1 MQESDSPKLYNVAI
15 VGATGVVGQQL
26 LRILATRSFP
36 LRNLTLFAS
45 RRSIGKKIAFGETEI
60 EVEELGPRSFRGVD
74 LVFISAT
81 DEISRSVGQAAVKAG
96 AVVIDDS
103 GVWRMEANVPLVVPE
118 VNPGDVAHHEG
129 ILAIPNCATTPIVMA
144 LWPLH
149 KVNPVKRVIAATYQS
164 VSGTGRAAVKELAEQ
179 TRRVLENQRAAP
191 HVYPHQI
198 ANNVLPEI
206 GSFKDDG
213 YTSEEWKVAVETR
226 KIMHE
231 PELAISATCVR
242 VPVYVGHCA
251 AVNVEFTNPME
262 AEHAQELLLEAP
274 GITVQDDTSI
284 SLYPQPKTSAGR
296 DEVFVG
302 RIRQDSSHPNG
313 LVFWTACDNLRKGAA
328 LNALQI
334 AEEMISRG
342 VI

>member
-1 MQESDSPKLYNVAI
+1 MAESDSPKLYNVAV
-15 VGATGVVGQQL
+15 VGATGIVGQKF
-26 LRILATRSFP
+26 LRILAGRQFP

-45 RRSIGKKIAFGETEI
+45 KRSAGRRLGFGETEI
-60 EVEELGPRSFRGVD
+60 EVQEIGPRSFRGVD

-81 DEISRSVGQAAVKAG
+81 DEISRTIGQSASKAG

-103 GVWRMEANVPLVVPE
+103 GVWRMEENVPLVVPE
-118 VNPGDVAHHEG
+118 VNPDDVARHEG
-129 ILAIPNCATTPIVMA
+129 ILSIPNCATTPLVMS

-149 KVNPVKRVIAATYQS
+149 KVNPIKRFTVATYQS
-164 VSGTGRAAVKELAEQ
+164 VSGTGQAAIKELAEQ
-179 TRRVLENQRAAP
+179 TQRVLENQRAAP

-198 ANNVLPEI
+198 AHNVLPEI

-213 YTSEEWKVAVETR
+213 YTSEEWKIAVETR

-242 VPVYVGHCA
+242 VPIYVGHSA
-251 AVNVEFTNPME
+251 AVHVELSRPME
-262 AEHAQELLLEAP
+262 AEEAQGLFREAP
-274 GITVQDDTSI
+274 GVSLQDDPSI
-284 SLYPQPKTSAGR
+284 SLYPQPHTASGR

-313 LVFWTACDNLRKGAA
+313 LAFWTVCDNLRKGAA
-328 LNALQI
+328 LNAIQI
-334 AEEMISRG
+334 AEELIAQG